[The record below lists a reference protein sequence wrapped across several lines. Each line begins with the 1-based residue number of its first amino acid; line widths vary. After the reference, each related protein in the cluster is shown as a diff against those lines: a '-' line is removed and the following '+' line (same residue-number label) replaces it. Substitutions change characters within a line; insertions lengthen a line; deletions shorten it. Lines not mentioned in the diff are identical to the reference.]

1 MRELKLNGYIDE
13 ESLFGDEMTPQS
25 VHDALYGEKGDLTDD
40 VHITLNSYG
49 GSVNA
54 ATQIHDAI
62 SAYPGKVHITISGTA
77 ASAAVGLVMAADELD
92 MTAGS
97 MMMIHDPVAMAYGNA
112 RDMQSMIE
120 TLNTAKDS
128 ILNVY
133 ESRIKITRDKAAELM
148 SAETWMDS
156 KTALEYG
163 FIDGIAEKKE
173 TENSAGERVYDRAEA
188 EKKIKAWYSRK
199 LAASTPKNEEPT
211 ARARDEPEEGK
222 VNAREKRL
230 RLLMMER

>member
-13 ESLFGDEMTPQS
+13 ESWFGDEMTPQS

-133 ESRIKITRDKAAELM
+133 EGRIKITRDKAADLM

-156 KTALEYG
+156 KKALEYG

-173 TENSAGERVYDRAEA
+173 TENSAGERIYDRAEA

-199 LAASTPKNEEPT
+199 LAASAPGNEEPT

>member
-25 VHDALYGEKGDLTDD
+25 VHDALYGENGDLTDD

-133 ESRIKITRDKAAELM
+133 EGRIKITRDKAAELM

-163 FIDGIAEKKE
+163 FIDGIAEKKD
-173 TENSAGERVYDRAEA
+173 TENSAGERVYDKAEA

-199 LAASTPKNEEPT
+199 LAASAPKNEEPT
-211 ARARDEPEEGK
+211 APARDEPEEGK

-230 RLLMMER
+230 RLLIMER

>member
-13 ESLFGDEMTPQS
+13 ESWFGDEMTPQS
-25 VHDALYGEKGDLTDD
+25 VHDALYGEEGDLADD

-112 RDMQSMIE
+112 RDMQRMID

-128 ILNVY
+128 ILNIY
-133 ESRIKITRDKAAELM
+133 EGRIKITRDKAADLM
-148 SAETWMDS
+148 SNETWMDS

-173 TENSAGERVYDRAEA
+173 TENSAGERVYDKAEA

-199 LAASTPKNEEPT
+199 LAASAPKNEEPPE
-211 ARARDEPEEGK
+211 RARDEPEEGR

-230 RLLMMER
+230 RLLILER

>member
-54 ATQIHDAI
+54 ATQIHDVI

-133 ESRIKITRDKAAELM
+133 EGRIKITRDKAAELM

-173 TENSAGERVYDRAEA
+173 TENSAGERVYDKAEA

-199 LAASTPKNEEPT
+199 LAESAPKNEEPT

>member
-13 ESLFGDEMTPQS
+13 ESCFGDEMTPQS

-128 ILNVY
+128 ILNIY
-133 ESRIKITRDKAAELM
+133 EGRIKITRDKAAELM

-173 TENSAGERVYDRAEA
+173 TENSAGERVYDKAEA

-199 LAASTPKNEEPT
+199 LAASAPKNEEPT
-211 ARARDEPEEGK
+211 ARAMDEPEKGK

-230 RLLMMER
+230 RLLIMER

>member
-173 TENSAGERVYDRAEA
+173 TENSAGERVYDKAEA

-199 LAASTPKNEEPT
+199 LAASAPKNEEPT

-230 RLLMMER
+230 RLLIMER

>member
-133 ESRIKITRDKAAELM
+133 EGRIKITRDKAAELM

-173 TENSAGERVYDRAEA
+173 TENSAGERLYDRTEA

-199 LAASTPKNEEPT
+199 LAVSAPKNEEPT

>member
-13 ESLFGDEMTPQS
+13 ESWFGDEMTPQS
-25 VHDALYGEKGDLTDD
+25 VHDALYGEKGDLKDD

-112 RDMQSMIE
+112 RDMQGMID

-133 ESRIKITRDKAAELM
+133 EGRIKITREKAADMM

-173 TENSAGERVYDRAEA
+173 TENSAGERVYDKAEA

-199 LAASTPKNEEPT
+199 MAASAPKNEEPA

>member
-133 ESRIKITRDKAAELM
+133 EGRIKITRDKAAELM

-199 LAASTPKNEEPT
+199 LAASAPRNEEPM
-211 ARARDEPEEGK
+211 ARARDEPEKGK

-230 RLLMMER
+230 RLLIMEW

>member
-13 ESLFGDEMTPQS
+13 ESWFGDEMTPQS

-54 ATQIHDAI
+54 ATQIHDEI

-133 ESRIKITRDKAAELM
+133 EGRIKITRDKAAELM

-173 TENSAGERVYDRAEA
+173 TENSAGERVYDKAEA

-199 LAASTPKNEEPT
+199 LAASAPKNEEPA

-230 RLLMMER
+230 RLLIMER

>member
-13 ESLFGDEMTPQS
+13 ESWFGDEMTPQS
-25 VHDALYGEKGDLTDD
+25 VHDALYGEKGDLADD

-112 RDMQSMIE
+112 RDMQSMID

-128 ILNVY
+128 ILNIY
-133 ESRIKITRDKAAELM
+133 EGRIKITRDKAADLM
-148 SAETWMDS
+148 SNETWMDS

-173 TENSAGERVYDRAEA
+173 TENSAGERIYDKAEA

-199 LAASTPKNEEPT
+199 LAASAPKNEEPA
-211 ARARDEPEEGK
+211 ARARDEPEEGR

-230 RLLMMER
+230 RLLIMER

>member
-54 ATQIHDAI
+54 ATQIHDEI

-77 ASAAVGLVMAADELD
+77 ASAAVGMVMAADELD

-97 MMMIHDPVAMAYGNA
+97 MMMIHDPVATAYGNA

-128 ILNVY
+128 ILNIY
-133 ESRIKITRDKAAELM
+133 EGRIKITRDKAADLM

-199 LAASTPKNEEPT
+199 LAASASKNEEPT

-230 RLLMMER
+230 RLLIMER

>member
-13 ESLFGDEMTPQS
+13 ESCFGDEMTPQS

-188 EKKIKAWYSRK
+188 EKKIKAWYNRK

>member
-13 ESLFGDEMTPQS
+13 ESWFGDEMTPQS
-25 VHDALYGEKGDLTDD
+25 VHDALYGEKGDLADD

-128 ILNVY
+128 ILNTY
-133 ESRIKITRDKAAELM
+133 EGRIKITRDKAADLM
-148 SAETWMDS
+148 SNETWMDS

-173 TENSAGERVYDRAEA
+173 TENSAGERVYDKAEA

-199 LAASTPKNEEPT
+199 LAASAPKNKEPA
-211 ARARDEPEEGK
+211 ARARDEPEEGR

-230 RLLMMER
+230 RLLIMER

>member
-13 ESLFGDEMTPQS
+13 ESWFGDEMTPQS

-54 ATQIHDAI
+54 ATQIHDEI
-62 SAYPGKVHITISGTA
+62 GAYPGKVHITISGTA

-92 MTAGS
+92 MTTGS

-112 RDMQSMIE
+112 RDMQGMIE

-133 ESRIKITRDKAAELM
+133 EGRIKITREKAADLM

-173 TENSAGERVYDRAEA
+173 TENSAGERIYDKAEA

-199 LAASTPKNEEPT
+199 MAASAPKNEEPA
-211 ARARDEPEEGK
+211 ARARDEPEEGR

>member
-173 TENSAGERVYDRAEA
+173 TENSAGQRVYDKAEA

-199 LAASTPKNEEPT
+199 LATSAPKNEEPT

-230 RLLMMER
+230 RLLIMER

>member
-13 ESLFGDEMTPQS
+13 ESLFGDEITPQS

-97 MMMIHDPVAMAYGNA
+97 MRMIHDPVAMAYGNA

-133 ESRIKITRDKAAELM
+133 EGRIKITRDKAAELM

-173 TENSAGERVYDRAEA
+173 TENSAGERVYDKADA

-199 LAASTPKNEEPT
+199 LAASAPNNEEPT